1 MKVKRLIAELKKIPQ
16 NLEVEFSVHD
26 NSDIENN
33 DVKAI
38 WPNNLTLPVKYNG
51 PNRILRTLTTRK

>member
-1 MKVKRLIAELKKIPQ
+1 MKAKRLITELKKMPQ
-16 NLEVEFSVHD
+16 NLEVEFSAHD

-38 WPNNLTLPVKYNG
+38 WPNNLTLPAKYNG